1 MTSVISCIRMVL
13 HRGFKVLAQMV
24 RFSEGPAIQKNSKST
39 GDALR
44 SVSSQDPWMGYLAYY
59 PSLGGWGR
67 GCLQNEPL
75 CHCLQV
81 LPKSLQP
88 NLIYISFSGA
98 KIVLP
103 ILVWVMRT

>member
-1 MTSVISCIRMVL
+1 MTSVTSCIRMVL

-24 RFSEGPAIQKNSKST
+24 CFSEGLAIQKNSKST

-59 PSLGGWGR
+59 PSLGAGR

-75 CHCLQV
+75 CHYLQV

-88 NLIYISFSGA
+88 NLIYISFPGA